1 MKLVTQNVDG
11 LHGEYPNEQ
20 LVEIHGR
27 LGMLKCI
34 SEGGYVNESIKRM
47 RPFWAILLSTCW
59 LASPIVIVSLTN
71 LHAKKYACRGMK
83 ERGSVRQRRSMQPA
97 FGCACMRAC
106 MCVVHASC
114 MRACV
119 PYLAELPSMVS
130 VEQDCCIVGDAKLFQ
145 MVQYPA
151 NFKVHKGDRGL

>member
-47 RPFWAILLSTCW
+47 RPFGVILLSTCW
-59 LASPIVIVSLTN
+59 LASPIVIVSFPL
-71 LHAKKYACRGMK
+71 
-83 ERGSVRQRRSMQPA
+83 V
-97 FGCACMRAC
+97 CACDPTSVCVCVCVWRGVC
-106 MCVVHASC
+106 MCV
-114 MRACV
+114 
-119 PYLAELPSMVS
+119 
-130 VEQDCCIVGDAKLFQ
+130 
-145 MVQYPA
+145 
-151 NFKVHKGDRGL
+151 

>member
-1 MKLVTQNVDG
+1 MTQNVDG

-59 LASPIVIVSLTN
+59 LASPIVIVSFPL
-71 LHAKKYACRGMK
+71 
-83 ERGSVRQRRSMQPA
+83 V
-97 FGCACMRAC
+97 CACDPTSGAC
-106 MCVVHASC
+106 PVDTHLNDSAT
-114 MRACV
+114 
-119 PYLAELPSMVS
+119 
-130 VEQDCCIVGDAKLFQ
+130 
-145 MVQYPA
+145 
-151 NFKVHKGDRGL
+151 GDRLKSN